1 VLEFEI
7 DVSSPADRLLYEG
20 LPLIAPALD
29 ALGTGALLIGGLATA
44 AWLGVHPVGM
54 PPRATRD
61 LDLGIDRQTLR
72 ITKGKRV
79 VGPIL
84 QAADFT
90 AGFGGEEF
98 RFVRETS
105 AGDFVV
111 DCLVAR
117 GASRQ
122 EPPLVETGMN
132 SLAAPGLAYAI
143 GRGPVPLRI
152 VLCGAEPRKVTL
164 STITL
169 DAAFVMKA
177 ALAASGV
184 RTRPDRR
191 VADTADGIM
200 LAAACIDQPDAIAA
214 LRSNARRSE
223 VRTAMNWIDKSFG
236 SERAV
241 GPRRF
246 SEYAGAEADVWAL
259 DVARRM
265 LGLVKGS

>member
-1 VLEFEI
+1 MLEFEI
-7 DVSSPADRLLYEG
+7 EVSSPADCLLYEG
-20 LPLIAPALD
+20 IPLIAPALD

-44 AWLGVHPVGM
+44 AWLSAHPVGIA
-54 PPRATRD
+54 PRATRD

-72 ITKGKRV
+72 ITRSRRV

-90 AGFGGEEF
+90 PGFGGEEF
-98 RFVRETS
+98 RFARETPQ
-105 AGDFVV
+105 GDFVV

-117 GASRQ
+117 GASRR
-122 EPPLVETGMN
+122 EPPLVEAGMS

-143 GRGPVPLRI
+143 GRGPVPLHI
-152 VLCGAEPRKVTL
+152 VLRGAERRQATL
-164 STITL
+164 NTITL

-177 ALAASGV
+177 ALSASGV

-191 VADTADGIM
+191 IADTADAIM
-200 LAAACIDQPDAIAA
+200 LAAACADQPGAIAA
-214 LRSNARRSE
+214 LRSNRRQSE
-223 VRTAMNWIDKSFG
+223 VRAAVNWLDDRFG

-246 SEYAGAEADVWAL
+246 GEYAGEAAGSWAF

-265 LGLVKGS
+265 LALVNGS